1 MTKREYIV
9 NEGRKIFYRSFN
21 LGNYQPSDEC
31 NIKGMCISTIFNCM
45 NIHKNIF
52 TDGVDEDRLRSIL
65 NNLERMAEC
74 LFIGYNKKVDTT
86 NLIRIVNHISHGIDV
101 ISTTRCVD
109 KIDKVISQI
118 IWMSMVLYSTKYN
131 KDITK
136 ILSNCRVY
144 LQHNKSTIIIV
155 VNNDGI
161 IPTIYSYIT
170 KYIIDSTNLLFTIQ
184 EDDPVIKSYNSPD
197 AWYAYTDEIENPLIT
212 QSFELINDI
221 DYPYIIKSIES
232 PKLDTQIA
240 FAILKR
246 RGDNNKEREN
256 NMVSKD
262 EILLKVKEITEKIA
276 GRSLPDNIMDKST
289 ISIDTTSESI
299 GRFTIFMEFVDSLT
313 NKLEDD
319 TDKDYIKDIVYNTIL
334 SILKYHKNKMDY
346 KTISRLYNTVYTIND
361 MLNKGR
367 SNIGVY
373 PVFDYISWIIYT
385 LYCLSMGN
393 LTELK
398 ETAFDIDYD
407 DRTITIDV
415 CNVNNIVYINN
426 LLKNIDRSYM
436 GIRFS
441 IIDDKYYLDRLSKLN
456 MDDFKPK
463 KTIFCIVGESGSG
476 KDTLVS
482 YTLKEFGIPF
492 KTVISYTDREMRE
505 NETNGVEHHFVSKDT
520 MVDLLKNMEIASY
533 TKIGYTSYCTL
544 LSDLEESDICIIN
557 PNGLNGLKI
566 KYGDRFNFVTVYI
579 DCPYDERKKRL
590 EDRSDFKSSFEK
602 RAFDEE
608 EQFTEFRKSCGYD
621 HVIDNGTISTV
632 YKSAMVLFDIFRY
645 YRKDIR

>member
-1 MTKREYIV
+1 MIIMELINYVKSDFIDIV
-9 NEGRKIFYRSFN
+9 DIYRKILSSKIYTEENISRIKTHLLAVSSYTIKMYRYGYCDMKSNIIKKIFDISVN
-21 LGNYQPSDEC
+21 TINIIE
-31 NIKGMCISTIFNCM
+31 NIKGIDDIITSIN
-45 NIHKNIF
+45 NI
-52 TDGVDEDRLRSIL
+52 VWVQL
-65 NNLERMAEC
+65 
-74 LFIGYNKKVDTT
+74 
-86 NLIRIVNHISHGIDV
+86 
-101 ISTTRCVD
+101 
-109 KIDKVISQI
+109 
-118 IWMSMVLYSTKYN
+118 VLYTLLKHNELWLGCILDTKINFIPSSIGINIIIPESKYDRVMHEII
-131 KDITK
+131 KDIYPE
-136 ILSNCRVY
+136 ILLEV
-144 LQHNKSTIIIV
+144 TIK
-155 VNNDGI
+155 
-161 IPTIYSYIT
+161 T
-170 KYIIDSTNLLFTIQ
+170 
-184 EDDPVIKSYNSPD
+184 E
-197 AWYAYTDEIENPLIT
+197 PLIA

-246 RGDNNKEREN
+246 RGDNNNKEREN

-299 GRFTIFMEFVDSLT
+299 RRFTIFMEFVDSLT

-373 PVFDYISWIIYT
+373 PVFDHISWIIYT

-463 KTIFCIVGESGSG
+463 KTIFCIVGESSSG
-476 KDTLVS
+476 KDTLVR

-520 MVDLLKNMEIASY
+520 MVDLLKNMEIAAY
-533 TKIGYTSYCTL
+533 TKIGDTSYCTL
-544 LSDLEESDICIIN
+544 LSDLEESDICIID

-566 KYGDRFNFVTVYI
+566 KYRDRFNFVTVYI
-579 DCPYDERKKRL
+579 DCPYNERKKRL
-590 EDRSDFKSSFEK
+590 ENRSDFKSSFEK

-608 EQFTEFRKSCGYD
+608 EQFTEFRKSRGYD

>member
-1 MTKREYIV
+1 MIIIELINYVKSDFIDIV
-9 NEGRKIFYRSFN
+9 DIYRKILSSKIYTE
-21 LGNYQPSDEC
+21 GNISKIKTHLLVVISYTKTICEYGYCDTKSDIIKKIFDIGVNTINIIE
-31 NIKGMCISTIFNCM
+31 NIKGIDDIITSIN
-45 NIHKNIF
+45 NI
-52 TDGVDEDRLRSIL
+52 VWVQL
-65 NNLERMAEC
+65 
-74 LFIGYNKKVDTT
+74 
-86 NLIRIVNHISHGIDV
+86 
-101 ISTTRCVD
+101 
-109 KIDKVISQI
+109 
-118 IWMSMVLYSTKYN
+118 VLYTLLKHNEVWLGCILDTKINFIPSSIGINIIIPESKYDRVMHEII
-131 KDITK
+131 KDIYPE
-136 ILSNCRVY
+136 ILLEV
-144 LQHNKSTIIIV
+144 TIK
-155 VNNDGI
+155 
-161 IPTIYSYIT
+161 T
-170 KYIIDSTNLLFTIQ
+170 
-184 EDDPVIKSYNSPD
+184 E
-197 AWYAYTDEIENPLIT
+197 PLIA

-246 RGDNNKEREN
+246 RGDNNNKEREN

-276 GRSLPDNIMDKST
+276 GRSLPDDIMDKST

-299 GRFTIFMEFVDSLT
+299 RRFTIFMEFVDSLT

-346 KTISRLYNTVYTIND
+346 NTISRLYNTVYTIND

-373 PVFDYISWIIYT
+373 PVFDYVSWVIYA

-393 LTELK
+393 LSELK

-407 DRTITIDV
+407 DRTISIEV
-415 CNVNNIVYINN
+415 CNVDNIAYINN

-476 KDTLVS
+476 KDTLVN
-482 YTLKEFGIPF
+482 YVLKKFNIPL

-520 MVDLLKNMEIASY
+520 MTDLLKNMEIASY
-533 TKIGYTSYCTL
+533 TKIGDTSYCTL
-544 LSDLEESDICIIN
+544 LSDLEESDICIID

-579 DCPYDERKKRL
+579 DCSYNERKKRL
-590 EDRSDFKSSFEK
+590 ENRSDFKSSFEK
-602 RAFDEE
+602 RALDEA
-608 EQFTEFRKSCGYD
+608 EQFAKFRNSRGYD
-621 HVIDNGTISTV
+621 HIIDNSSIYTISV
-632 YKSAMVLFDIFRY
+632 NAIRLSEIFWS
-645 YRKDIR
+645 YRKDLR

>member
-1 MTKREYIV
+1 MIIIELINYVKSDFIDIV
-9 NEGRKIFYRSFN
+9 DIYRKILSSKIYTE
-21 LGNYQPSDEC
+21 GNISRIKTHLLAVISYTKTICEYGYCDTKSDIIKKIFDIGVNTINIIE
-31 NIKGMCISTIFNCM
+31 NIKGIDDIITSIN
-45 NIHKNIF
+45 NI
-52 TDGVDEDRLRSIL
+52 VWVQL
-65 NNLERMAEC
+65 
-74 LFIGYNKKVDTT
+74 
-86 NLIRIVNHISHGIDV
+86 
-101 ISTTRCVD
+101 
-109 KIDKVISQI
+109 
-118 IWMSMVLYSTKYN
+118 VLYTLLKHNEVWLGCILDTKINFIPSSIGINIIIPESKYDRVMHEII
-131 KDITK
+131 KDIYPE
-136 ILSNCRVY
+136 IL
-144 LQHNKSTIIIV
+144 LEATIK
-155 VNNDGI
+155 
-161 IPTIYSYIT
+161 T
-170 KYIIDSTNLLFTIQ
+170 
-184 EDDPVIKSYNSPD
+184 E
-197 AWYAYTDEIENPLIT
+197 PLIA

-221 DYPYIIKSIES
+221 DYSYIIKSIES

-240 FAILKR
+240 FTVLKR

-262 EILLKVKEITEKIA
+262 EILLKVKEITEKIT

-289 ISIDTTSESI
+289 ISINTTSESI
-299 GRFTIFMEFVDSLT
+299 RRFTIFMEFVDSLT

-361 MLNKGR
+361 ILNKGR

-373 PVFDYISWIIYT
+373 PVFDYVSWVIYA

-393 LTELK
+393 LNHLK

-407 DRTITIDV
+407 NRTITIEVYDV
-415 CNVNNIVYINN
+415 DNIVYITD

-436 GIRFS
+436 GIHFS
-441 IIDDKYYLDRLSKLN
+441 IIDDKGYLDRLSKLN

-505 NETNGVEHHFVSKDT
+505 NETNGVEHHFVYKDT
-520 MVDLLKNMEIASY
+520 MSDLLKNMEIASY
-533 TKIGYTSYCTL
+533 TKIGDISYCTL

-590 EDRSDFKSSFEK
+590 ENRSDFKSSFEK

-608 EQFTEFRKSCGYD
+608 EQFTEFRKSRGYD

>member
-1 MTKREYIV
+1 MIIMELINYVKSDFIDIV
-9 NEGRKIFYRSFN
+9 DIYRKILSSKIYTE
-21 LGNYQPSDEC
+21 GNISKIKTHLLAISSYTTKMSRYGYCDTKSDIIKKIFDITINTINIIE
-31 NIKGMCISTIFNCM
+31 NIKGIDDIITSIN
-45 NIHKNIF
+45 NILW
-52 TDGVDEDRLRSIL
+52 VQL
-65 NNLERMAEC
+65 
-74 LFIGYNKKVDTT
+74 
-86 NLIRIVNHISHGIDV
+86 
-101 ISTTRCVD
+101 
-109 KIDKVISQI
+109 
-118 IWMSMVLYSTKYN
+118 VLYTLLKHNEVWLGCILDTKINFIPSSIGINIIIPESKYDRVMHEII
-131 KDITK
+131 KDIYPE
-136 ILSNCRVY
+136 ILLEV
-144 LQHNKSTIIIV
+144 TIK
-155 VNNDGI
+155 
-161 IPTIYSYIT
+161 T
-170 KYIIDSTNLLFTIQ
+170 
-184 EDDPVIKSYNSPD
+184 E
-197 AWYAYTDEIENPLIT
+197 PLIA

-246 RGDNNKEREN
+246 RGDNNNKEREN

-299 GRFTIFMEFVDSLT
+299 RRFTIFMEFVDSLT

-373 PVFDYISWIIYT
+373 SVFDHISWIIYT
-385 LYCLSMGN
+385 LYCLSMDN

-492 KTVISYTDREMRE
+492 KTVISYTDRKMRE

-520 MVDLLKNMEIASY
+520 MVDLLKNMEIAAY
-533 TKIGYTSYCTL
+533 TKIGDTSYCTL
-544 LSDLEESDICIIN
+544 LSDLEESDISIID
-557 PNGLNGLKI
+557 PNRLNGLKI
-566 KYGDRFNFVTVYI
+566 KYGDRFNFVTIYI
-579 DCPYDERKKRL
+579 DCPYNERKKRL
-590 EDRSDFKSSFEK
+590 ENRSDFKSSFEK

-608 EQFTEFRKSCGYD
+608 ERFTEFRKSRGYD

>member
-1 MTKREYIV
+1 MIIIELINYVKSDFIDIV
-9 NEGRKIFYRSFN
+9 DIYRKILSSKIYTE
-21 LGNYQPSDEC
+21 GNISKIKTHLLAVSSYTIKMSGYGYCDMKSNIIKKIFDISVNTINIIE
-31 NIKGMCISTIFNCM
+31 NIKGIDDIITSIN
-45 NIHKNIF
+45 NI
-52 TDGVDEDRLRSIL
+52 VWVQL
-65 NNLERMAEC
+65 
-74 LFIGYNKKVDTT
+74 
-86 NLIRIVNHISHGIDV
+86 
-101 ISTTRCVD
+101 
-109 KIDKVISQI
+109 
-118 IWMSMVLYSTKYN
+118 VLYTLLKHNEVWLGCILDTKINFIPSSIGINIIIPESKYDRVMHEII
-131 KDITK
+131 KDIYPE
-136 ILSNCRVY
+136 ILLEV
-144 LQHNKSTIIIV
+144 TIK
-155 VNNDGI
+155 
-161 IPTIYSYIT
+161 T
-170 KYIIDSTNLLFTIQ
+170 
-184 EDDPVIKSYNSPD
+184 E
-197 AWYAYTDEIENPLIT
+197 PLIA

-246 RGDNNKEREN
+246 RGDNNKEKEN

-276 GRSLPDNIMDKST
+276 GRSLPDDIMDKST

-299 GRFTIFMEFVDSLT
+299 RRFTIFMEFVDSLT

-373 PVFDYISWIIYT
+373 PLFDYVSWVIYT

-393 LTELK
+393 LNHLK

-407 DRTITIDV
+407 NRTITIEVYDV
-415 CNVNNIVYINN
+415 DNIVYITN

-441 IIDDKYYLDRLSKLN
+441 IIDDKGYLDRLSKLN

-505 NETNGVEHHFVSKDT
+505 NETNG
-520 MVDLLKNMEIASY
+520 
-533 TKIGYTSYCTL
+533 
-544 LSDLEESDICIIN
+544 
-557 PNGLNGLKI
+557 
-566 KYGDRFNFVTVYI
+566 
-579 DCPYDERKKRL
+579 
-590 EDRSDFKSSFEK
+590 
-602 RAFDEE
+602 
-608 EQFTEFRKSCGYD
+608 
-621 HVIDNGTISTV
+621 
-632 YKSAMVLFDIFRY
+632 
-645 YRKDIR
+645 

>member
-1 MTKREYIV
+1 MIIMELINYVKSDFIDIV
-9 NEGRKIFYRSFN
+9 DIYRKILSSKIYTE
-21 LGNYQPSDEC
+21 GNISKIKTHLLAVSSYTIKMSGYGYCDTKSDIIKKIFDIGVNTINIIE
-31 NIKGMCISTIFNCM
+31 NIKGIDDIITSIN
-45 NIHKNIF
+45 NI
-52 TDGVDEDRLRSIL
+52 VWVQL
-65 NNLERMAEC
+65 
-74 LFIGYNKKVDTT
+74 
-86 NLIRIVNHISHGIDV
+86 
-101 ISTTRCVD
+101 
-109 KIDKVISQI
+109 
-118 IWMSMVLYSTKYN
+118 VLYTLLKHNEVWLGCILDTKINFIPSSIGINIIIPESKYDRVMYEII
-131 KDITK
+131 KDIYPE
-136 ILSNCRVY
+136 ILLEV
-144 LQHNKSTIIIV
+144 TIK
-155 VNNDGI
+155 
-161 IPTIYSYIT
+161 T
-170 KYIIDSTNLLFTIQ
+170 
-184 EDDPVIKSYNSPD
+184 E
-197 AWYAYTDEIENPLIT
+197 PLIA

-246 RGDNNKEREN
+246 RGDNNNKEREN

-299 GRFTIFMEFVDSLT
+299 RRFTIFMEFVDSLT

-373 PVFDYISWIIYT
+373 PLFDYVSWVIYT

-393 LTELK
+393 LNHLK

-407 DRTITIDV
+407 NRTITIEVYDV
-415 CNVNNIVYINN
+415 DNIVYI
-426 LLKNIDRSYM
+426 
-436 GIRFS
+436 
-441 IIDDKYYLDRLSKLN
+441 
-456 MDDFKPK
+456 
-463 KTIFCIVGESGSG
+463 
-476 KDTLVS
+476 
-482 YTLKEFGIPF
+482 
-492 KTVISYTDREMRE
+492 
-505 NETNGVEHHFVSKDT
+505 TN
-520 MVDLLKNMEIASY
+520 LLKNMEIAAY
-533 TKIGYTSYCTL
+533 TKIGDTGYCTL

-579 DCPYDERKKRL
+579 DCPYNERKKRL
-590 EDRSDFKSSFEK
+590 ENRSDFKSSFEK

-608 EQFTEFRKSCGYD
+608 EQFTEFRKSRGYD